1 MKKLLLTLSL
11 ALTFPAVA
19 ASAADLPPVYKAPAV
34 AAPVAYCTLTYCS
47 GLYVGG
53 ELLESGGNFN
63 VAATG
68 LSGLADNNFAMGG
81 HVGYQYWNGK
91 IFAAVEGGGDYGL
104 IQKGAIPGG
113 GNQGLWDAYAIGKLG
128 YSLADLFNATTSGT
142 ATPTLPTSI
151 ANALIAPYVAVG
163 IWCRPWGCGT
173 AVGPGVEGL
182 VATNWTLSVDWLYVS
197 YNNAAVNPI
206 VSQQSES
213 LIRASLDYHF

>member
-1 MKKLLLTLSL
+1 MRKLALLLALLS
-11 ALTFPAVA
+11 TPAV
-19 ASAADLPPVYKAPAV
+19 AADLPPIMTKAPAV

-47 GLYVGG
+47 GFYVGG

-63 VAATG
+63 IAATG

-91 IFAAVEGGGDYGL
+91 IFAAAEGGGDYGL
-104 IQKGAIPGG
+104 IEKGQLPGG
-113 GNQGLWDAYAIGKLG
+113 GNQGLWDAYFLGKVG
-128 YSLADLFNATTSGT
+128 YSIADLFTNTSGT
-142 ATPTLPTSI
+142 ATPSLPTSL

-163 IWCRPWGCGT
+163 VWCRPWGCGT

-197 YNNAAVNPI
+197 YNNASINPI

-213 LIRASLDYHF
+213 LVRASLDYHF